1 MIKTFLQGIIDTLSD
16 RPKYKMISANSLS
29 SYGAITKD
37 IVAAGVSS
45 TDSESIALTFDICSA
60 SEGLSIYDTYEAL
73 KTDLQSIGF
82 FDISAKQP
90 KHNAVLD
97 CFVLTVIVNV
107 DEVFLQSG
115 LKFAPSV
122 IEFQS
127 VRFPI
132 DIKTYERK
140 ISRNVK
146 TFVGVNGEPFHVD
159 FGLEGGFVKGEGY
172 FTHSKWYTEY
182 QQLETWAS
190 SGAVGVLVLPTGDSV
205 NASLKSLTTSFKRDI
220 RKLKFAFEFA
230 IL

>member
-1 MIKTFLQGIIDTLSD
+1 MIKIFLQGIIDSLSD

-45 TDSESIALTFDICSA
+45 TDSESTVLTFDICSA
-60 SEGLSIYDTYEAL
+60 SEGLSIYDTYDAL
-73 KTDLQSIGF
+73 KTDLQVIGS

-90 KHNAVLD
+90 KYNAVLD
-97 CFVLTVIVNV
+97 CFILTAIVNV
-107 DEVFLQSG
+107 DEVFLHSG
-115 LKFAPSV
+115 LKFAPGV
-122 IEFQS
+122 MEFQS
-127 VRFPI
+127 IRFPI

-159 FGLEGGFVKGEGY
+159 FGLEAGFVKGEGY

-182 QQLETWAS
+182 QQLEALAS
-190 SGAVGVLVLPTGDSV
+190 SGGVGVLILPTGDSV
-205 NASLKSLTTSFKRDI
+205 NAFLKSLTTSFRRDI
-220 RKLKFAFEFA
+220 RKLRFTFEFA
-230 IL
+230 IV